1 MKTAHAAP
9 WSEKYQDQAI
19 GERNHTECPIGTYE
33 RRSSIIKKIMIRNK
47 QEAEK
52 IARFYINDDVYLN
65 IDPARM
71 TSIVMQLK
79 EYITDT
85 ILNIA
90 LDKILEVCSND
101 EIGAVEVMTFK
112 SKM

>member
-19 GERNHTECPIGTYE
+19 GEKINTECPIDTYN
-33 RRSSIIKKIMIRNK
+33 RRTGLIKKILIRNK

-71 TSIVMQLK
+71 TSIIMQLK
-79 EYITDT
+79 EYIIDP
-85 ILNIA
+85 NIISEM
-90 LDKILEVCSND
+90 DKILEVCSND
-101 EIGAVEVMTFK
+101 EIGAVEILTFK